1 MKPMKSKVTQGEQT
15 ELEEKIEAPKLEEY
29 HLRVRKRSR
38 REETEVCSERREE
51 KRGGLL
57 ATMG

>member
-1 MKPMKSKVTQGEQT
+1 M
-15 ELEEKIEAPKLEEY
+15 EEKIEAPKLEEY

-38 REETEVCSERREE
+38 REETEVCSARREE